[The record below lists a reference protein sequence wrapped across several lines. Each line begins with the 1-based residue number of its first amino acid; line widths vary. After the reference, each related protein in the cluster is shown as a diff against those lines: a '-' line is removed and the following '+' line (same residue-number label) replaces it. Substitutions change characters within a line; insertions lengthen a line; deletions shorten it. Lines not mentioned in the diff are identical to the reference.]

1 MEVLHIL
8 KLIVTLVREHI
19 NAGLIKTSS
28 KVFYVQF
35 FLGFTTNYEPSLAIN
50 HDFEIFFLCLLA
62 RLCWNFGA
70 DVKHIHESLISSQC
84 FARVSVQ
91 VFILIST
98 WSSVRSSQHKRTT
111 EERRIYYYYS
121 KLMEE
126 WVRVR
131 RLCVCVLCIINCT
144 IKLLHLP
151 TSDCRRSELP

>member
-1 MEVLHIL
+1 MEALNIL

-84 FARVSVQ
+84 FARVSV
-91 VFILIST
+91 
-98 WSSVRSSQHKRTT
+98 
-111 EERRIYYYYS
+111 
-121 KLMEE
+121 
-126 WVRVR
+126 
-131 RLCVCVLCIINCT
+131 
-144 IKLLHLP
+144 
-151 TSDCRRSELP
+151 